1 MLDLAD
7 KLWRGEVPI
16 EDAHP
21 FAPRHELVEVAPRT
35 AFIAS
40 FGNVCAFE
48 TGEGLVLVDTG
59 SQFAAPTICEALRNW
74 SAAPVHGIVYSHGHV
89 DHVMGAALYDSEAVA
104 LSRPKPQVFAH
115 EAVVARFQRYRL
127 TAGYN
132 SIINRRQFQLTELI
146 WPTDFRMPDRTY
158 HDALSFMV
166 GGERFELHHAR
177 GETDDATWVWV
188 PDRGIVAC
196 GDLFIWTLPNCGNPQ
211 KVQRYAL
218 DWIHALHEMA
228 ATRPDVLLPGHGLPI
243 IGRDRI
249 NQTLLESAEL
259 LQSLHDQ
266 TVDLMNSGASLDQVI
281 HSVKPPAVLMAR
293 PYLKALYDEPEF
305 IVRNIWRLNGG
316 WWDGDPSQLKP
327 APVAAVAAEV
337 ARLAGGAGKLAARAR
352 ELAEAGDLRLASNL
366 VELAARAAPDDE
378 VVMETRAAIYA
389 ARAELETSTMSRGI
403 FNWAAGESKPAK

>member
-48 TGEGLVLVDTG
+48 TSEGLVLVDTG
-59 SQFAAPTICEALRNW
+59 SQFASPTIREALRNW
-74 SAAPVHGIVYSHGHV
+74 SAAPVHSIIYSHGHV
-89 DHVMGAALYDSEAVA
+89 DHVMGTALYDDEAIA
-104 LSRPKPQVFAH
+104 LARPRPQVIAH
-115 EAVVARFQRYRL
+115 EAVIARFQRYRL

-166 GGERFELHHAR
+166 GGESFELHHAR

-266 TVDLMNSGASLDQVI
+266 TVDLMNGGASLDQVI
-281 HSVKPPAVLMAR
+281 HSVIPPADLMAR

-337 ARLAGGAGKLAARAR
+337 ARLAGGAAKLAARAR
-352 ELAEAGDLRLASNL
+352 ELAEAGDLRLASNI
-366 VELAARAAPDDE
+366 VELAARAEPDDE
-378 VVMETRAAIYA
+378 VVTATRAAIYA

-403 FNWAAGESKPAK
+403 FNWAASESKPAK